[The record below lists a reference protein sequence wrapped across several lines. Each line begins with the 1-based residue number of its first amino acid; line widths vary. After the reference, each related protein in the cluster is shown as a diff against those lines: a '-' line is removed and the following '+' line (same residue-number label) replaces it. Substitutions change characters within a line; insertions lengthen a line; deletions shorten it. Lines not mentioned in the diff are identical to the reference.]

1 MLNQTTT
8 VQPSYWES
16 FCDNIDRTRTICTN
30 SSDKKTKIT
39 IKRYDDIKRCVR
51 K

>member
-1 MLNQTTT
+1 MLNRTTT

-30 SSDKKTKIT
+30 SADKKTKIT
-39 IKRYDDIKRCVR
+39 IKRYDNIKRRVR

>member
-1 MLNQTTT
+1 MLNQTTS

-16 FCDNIDRTRTICTN
+16 FCENIDRTRTVCTN
-30 SSDKKTKIT
+30 SSDKKAKIT
-39 IKRYDDIKRCVR
+39 IKRYDDIKRRIR

>member
-16 FCDNIDRTRTICTN
+16 FCDNIDRTRIVCTN

-39 IKRYDDIKRCVR
+39 IKKYDEIKRRVR